1 MANSS
6 AASACRRA
14 RTHRTSRRRS
24 PTVCWKSQ
32 SPSWPKCSRS
42 RSRWKPPKGSFAR
55 VLPCNIASMLASR
68 PDKKSGLALPAGP
81 KRPEGQRMNL
91 RLKFAAAALAAAAI
105 SGPAYAAVPAADAAP
120 MPSLA
125 PMVKRVSPA
134 VVNIATR
141 GTIKEQQG
149 HNPLLDDPFF
159 RRFFDTPPDSAP
171 RERQF
176 QSAGSGVIVDA
187 KNGYIITNHHVV
199 ENASEIT
206 ITLLDNRTFNAK
218 VIGSDEGADVADLQ
232 AKQPNLVAMP
242 FGDSGKLEVGDYVVA
257 IGNPFGL
264 QHTVTAGIV
273 SALGRSGIN
282 PEAGG
287 YEDFIQTDASINP
300 GNSGGALVNLRGEL
314 VGVTSAILSRSGG
327 NIGIGF
333 AIPVN
338 MVRSVMDQLI
348 KYGQVKRGVLGV
360 QLYSVNADI
369 AKEFGLTETTGA
381 LVAGVAQGSAAERAG
396 IKTGDI
402 ITTLNGLTMKSS
414 GELRNAIG
422 MLHVGDK
429 VELGLMRDGKP
440 RKVTALIADRGEI
453 ESASAADINRGLDGA
468 DLADAPDGGGVL
480 VNKVQEA
487 SAAAQAGIRANDVII
502 GVGRTPVANMRSFRE
517 AVKGASVLV
526 LKVRRGG
533 DTLLLPV

>member
-1 MANSS
+1 
-6 AASACRRA
+6 
-14 RTHRTSRRRS
+14 
-24 PTVCWKSQ
+24 
-32 SPSWPKCSRS
+32 
-42 RSRWKPPKGSFAR
+42 
-55 VLPCNIASMLASR
+55 
-68 PDKKSGLALPAGP
+68 
-81 KRPEGQRMNL
+81 MNL
-91 RLKFAAAALAAAAI
+91 RLKFAAAALAASAI
-105 SGPAYAAVPAADAAP
+105 SGLALAAVPAADGTP
-120 MPSLA
+120 VPTLA
-125 PMVKRVSPA
+125 PMVKRVSPS

-141 GTIKEQQG
+141 GTIKEQSG

-159 RRFFDTPPDSAP
+159 RRFFDTPQDSKP

-187 KNGYIITNHHVV
+187 RNGYIITNHHVV

-206 ITLLDNRTFNAK
+206 ITLLDNRTFSAK
-218 VIGSDEGADVADLQ
+218 VVGSDEGADIAVLQ

-242 FGDSGKLEVGDYVVA
+242 LGDSSKLEVGDYVVA

-273 SALGRSGIN
+273 SALGRSDIN

-314 VGVTSAILSRSGG
+314 VGINSAILSRTGG

-338 MVRSVMDQLI
+338 LVRSVMDQLI

-360 QLYSVNADI
+360 QLYSVNSDI

-381 LVAGVAQGSAAERAG
+381 LVAGVVQGSAADRAG

-402 ITTLNGLTMKSS
+402 IISLNGVTMKSS

-422 MLHVGDK
+422 LLHVGDK
-429 VELGLMRDGKP
+429 VEVGILRDGKP
-440 RKVTALIADRGEI
+440 RKLTALIAERSEV

-468 DLADAPDGGGVL
+468 ELADAPDGGGVL

-487 SAAAQAGIRANDVII
+487 SAAGQAGIRANDVIV
-502 GVGRTPVANMRSFRE
+502 GVGRTPVTDLKSFRE

-526 LKVRRGG
+526 LKIRRGG
-533 DTLLLPV
+533 DTLLLPVR

>member
-1 MANSS
+1 L
-6 AASACRRA
+6 
-14 RTHRTSRRRS
+14 
-24 PTVCWKSQ
+24 
-32 SPSWPKCSRS
+32 
-42 RSRWKPPKGSFAR
+42 AR
-55 VLPCNIASMLASR
+55 VLPCNIASTLARR
-68 PDKKSGLALPAGP
+68 PDFKSGLALLAG
-81 KRPEGQRMNL
+81 KEDTSRLNL
-91 RLKFAAAALAAAAI
+91 RLNFAAAALAASVICGQAF
-105 SGPAYAAVPAADAAP
+105 AAVPAADAAP
-120 MPSLA
+120 MPTLA
-125 PMVKRVSPA
+125 PMVKRVSPS

-141 GTIKEQQG
+141 GTIKEQPG
-149 HNPLLDDPFF
+149 RNPLLDDPFF
-159 RRFFDTPPDSAP
+159 RRFFDTPQDSKP

-206 ITLLDNRTFNAK
+206 ITLLDNRTFSAK
-218 VIGSDEGADVADLQ
+218 VIGSDEGADVAVLQ
-232 AKQPNLVAMP
+232 AKQPNLTAMP
-242 FGDSGKLEVGDYVVA
+242 LGDSAKLEVGDYVVA

-282 PEAGG
+282 PDSNG

-314 VGVTSAILSRSGG
+314 VGINSAILSRTGG

-338 MVRSVMDQLI
+338 MVRSVMDQLV

-402 ITTLNGLTMKSS
+402 ITSLNGVTMKSS

-429 VELGLMRDGKP
+429 VDLGLLRDGKP
-440 RKVTALIADRGEI
+440 RKVTALIAERTEV
-453 ESASAADINRGLDGA
+453 ESASAADIHRGLDGA
-468 DLADAPDGGGVL
+468 DLADAPDGSGVL

-487 SAAAQAGIRANDVII
+487 SAAAQAGIRANDVIV
-502 GVGRTPVANMRSFRE
+502 GVGRTQVSNMKSFSE

-526 LKVRRGG
+526 LKIRRGS
-533 DTLLLPV
+533 DTFLLPVR

>member
-1 MANSS
+1 
-6 AASACRRA
+6 
-14 RTHRTSRRRS
+14 
-24 PTVCWKSQ
+24 
-32 SPSWPKCSRS
+32 
-42 RSRWKPPKGSFAR
+42 
-55 VLPCNIASMLASR
+55 
-68 PDKKSGLALPAGP
+68 
-81 KRPEGQRMNL
+81 MNL

-105 SGPAYAAVPAADAAP
+105 SGQASVAAVPAADAAP
-120 MPSLA
+120 MPTLA

-141 GTIKEQQG
+141 GTIKEQPG
-149 HNPLLDDPFF
+149 RNPLLDDPFF
-159 RRFFDTPPDSAP
+159 RRFFDAPQDSKP

-206 ITLLDNRTFNAK
+206 VTLLDNRTFSAK
-218 VIGSDEGADVADLQ
+218 VIGSDEGADVAVLQ
-232 AKQPNLVAMP
+232 AKQPNLTAMP
-242 FGDSGKLEVGDYVVA
+242 LGDSAKLEVGDYVVA

-282 PEAGG
+282 PDSNG

-314 VGVTSAILSRSGG
+314 VGVNSAILSRTGG

-402 ITTLNGLTMKSS
+402 ITSLNGVTMKSS

-429 VELGLMRDGKP
+429 VDLGVLRDGKP
-440 RKVTALIADRGEI
+440 RKLTALIAERSEERSEV
-453 ESASAADINRGLDGA
+453 ESASAADIHRGLDGA
-468 DLADAPDGGGVL
+468 DLADAPDGSGVL

-487 SAAAQAGIRANDVII
+487 SAAAQAGIRANDVIV
-502 GVGRTPVANMRSFRE
+502 GVGRTPVSNMKSFGE

-526 LKVRRGG
+526 LKIRRGS
-533 DTLLLPV
+533 DTFLLPVR

>member
-1 MANSS
+1 
-6 AASACRRA
+6 
-14 RTHRTSRRRS
+14 
-24 PTVCWKSQ
+24 
-32 SPSWPKCSRS
+32 
-42 RSRWKPPKGSFAR
+42 
-55 VLPCNIASMLASR
+55 
-68 PDKKSGLALPAGP
+68 
-81 KRPEGQRMNL
+81 MNL
-91 RLKFAAAALAAAAI
+91 RLNLAAAALAASVI
-105 SGPAYAAVPAADAAP
+105 IGPAFAAAPAADAAP
-120 MPSLA
+120 MPTLA
-125 PMVKRVSPA
+125 PMVKRVSPS

-141 GTIKEQQG
+141 GTIKEQSG
-149 HNPLLDDPFF
+149 RNPLLDDPFF
-159 RRFFDTPPDSAP
+159 RRFFDAPQDSKP

-176 QSAGSGVIVDA
+176 QSAGSGIIVDA

-206 ITLLDNRTFNAK
+206 ITLLDNRTFSAK
-218 VIGSDEGADVADLQ
+218 VIGTDEGADVAVLQ
-232 AKQPNLVAMP
+232 VKQPNLVAMP
-242 FGDSGKLEVGDYVVA
+242 LGDSAKLEVGDYVVA

-314 VGVTSAILSRSGG
+314 VGINSAILSRTGG

-338 MVRSVMDQLI
+338 MVRSVMEQLI

-402 ITTLNGLTMKSS
+402 ITSLNGVTMKSS

-429 VELGLMRDGKP
+429 VELGVLRDGKP
-440 RKVTALIADRGEI
+440 RKVSALIAERAEV
-453 ESASAADINRGLDGA
+453 ESASAADLNRGLDGA
-468 DLADAPDGGGVL
+468 DLTDAPDGGGVQ

-487 SAAAQAGIRANDVII
+487 SAAAQAGIRVNDVIV
-502 GVGRTPVANMRSFRE
+502 GVGRTPVSDMKSFRE

-526 LKVRRGG
+526 LKIRRGS
-533 DTLLLPV
+533 DTLLLPVR